1 MTAVYEAARR
11 PNAMRTQAYGP
22 PSTGKADPISA
33 TIMP

>member
-11 PNAMRTQAYGP
+11 PNAIRTHAYGP

-33 TIMP
+33 MIIP